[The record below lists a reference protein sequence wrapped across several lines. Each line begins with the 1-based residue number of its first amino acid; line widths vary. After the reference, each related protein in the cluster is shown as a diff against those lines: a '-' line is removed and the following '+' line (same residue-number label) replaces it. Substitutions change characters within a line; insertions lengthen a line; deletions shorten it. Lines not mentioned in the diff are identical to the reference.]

1 MSQEQESSEQE
12 EHEPSSWSLA
22 LEHEALGQAALQ
34 AQHSNDTRTSLEDL
48 GAATCPSEVLQKSS

>member
-22 LEHEALGQAALQ
+22 LEHEALGLAALQ
-34 AQHSNDTRTSLEDL
+34 AQHSNDTRKILFLSFQINIL
-48 GAATCPSEVLQKSS
+48 